1 MATFKPV
8 GGYDEVEFVPL
19 VDTLRSVTADNT
31 VPSGN
36 YVGFYQNVYD
46 MIQTKDTS
54 SNILNLKYDS
64 ANNTF
69 IITYSDG
76 TSETI
81 PLADKYLLTATYNKS
96 TSLATFVLNDGSVVK
111 LDLNELK
118 EQFYTKEEIDKK
130 FDELDSIRWGQF

>member
-46 MIQTKDTS
+46 MIQTKDVS
-54 SNILNLKYDS
+54 SKILNLKYDS
-64 ANNTF
+64 TNNTF

-81 PLADKYLLTATYNKS
+81 PLADKYLLTATYNKL
-96 TSLATFVLNDGSVVK
+96 TSIATFVLNDGSIVK

-130 FDELDSIRWGQF
+130 FDELDSIKWGKF